1 MPKHLDVFISS
12 TSIDLPEHREAVV
25 DALLAIGL
33 FPSGMEHWPTPAD
46 KNPVDFCYQKMQE
59 AEIFIGIYAHRYGWR
74 PDGSGSPSITEMEY
88 DWAGELGIPRFCFIM
103 DDDHP
108 WPRSRMELDAQE
120 ELTAF
125 KARVSENVR
134 GTFTTPDDLAKQVLA
149 ALAPYAQKQNLSG
162 LSPYLRHLHHEA
174 LQSGLL
180 RTLNART
187 SDLTARGETVTVD
200 QVYTPLDTRLAVPRA
215 DDGRVLWEAMEHTD
229 REAIRAETR
238 DNDTRPLSAM
248 EAANHYERL
257 VLLGDP
263 GSGKSTFVKFLTL
276 GLSGYLLDRRSDWL
290 ERLREQGWEHEALFP
305 VQVTLREFAQDMGEP
320 HEIGT
325 AQSILG
331 HLRRQLEQYG
341 CGEEIDAL
349 QAAMRNGDVLL
360 MLDGLDEV
368 PSDKREAV
376 RDAVADLMAAYPCRV
391 LITCRIL
398 SYATPE
404 WQIPG
409 TDTVTL
415 APFDKDKIA
424 HFIQA
429 WYRAAEAL
437 GGISH
442 ELARARVADLT
453 EAAQDPRLRDMATN
467 PMLLTVMAIV
477 HNHQGTLPEQT
488 AKLYWECV
496 EILMLRWRPEN
507 ARHLREVL
515 GFSNELDLHRILWHV
530 AFYAHDTQGDKQG
543 TADLRRGELLE
554 LVAEDHLQ
562 GNYALAQQFCDYVE
576 EHAGLLIGRGGADD
590 RGRVYAF
597 PHRTFQEFLAGC
609 HITDDMNYLDL
620 FGEKARAGAN
630 WRQVLL
636 LATGHWLFNRMDN
649 NAPLLVA
656 QELLTAEPHTVEDW
670 RAVWL
675 AGEMLLLMDLTM
687 LQQRN
692 VGRRVLEDAR
702 RRLVELI
709 EQGALEPVERAAVGR
724 VLAELGDP
732 RPGVGVDD
740 DGLPDIDWVEIPAGP
755 FLMGSDKDKDPQA
768 YDDEMPQ
775 HTVELPTFYISR
787 YPITY
792 AQFRAFVDD
801 PQGFR
806 DARWWEGLALPED
819 HNAAPGDQAFKFANH
834 PRERVS
840 WYDAVAFCRWL
851 SWRLGGGWDLDAV
864 DEWAVRLPT
873 EAEWEKAARGTDGR
887 VYPYGDAFDPNKG
900 NTYET
905 GIGRTSA
912 VGLFPDG
919 ASPYGVLDMSGNVWE
934 WCMTKWRGDYG
945 KPEDNDP
952 AGDARRV
959 VRGGSWDYLQI
970 DARAAYRSWVY
981 PDYRIYNVGFRV
993 VRPPSLKE
1001 H

>member
-1 MPKHLDVFISS
+1 MPEHLDVFISS
-12 TSIDLPEHREAVV
+12 TSIDLPEHRQAVV

-46 KNPVDFCYQKMQE
+46 ENPVDFCYQKMQKT
-59 AEIFIGIYAHRYGWR
+59 EIFIGIYAHRYGWR
-74 PDGSGSPSITEMEY
+74 PDGPGTPSITEKEY
-88 DWAGELGIPRFCFIM
+88 DWAGELEIPRFCFIM

-120 ELTAF
+120 ELAAF
-125 KARVSENVR
+125 KERVSENVR

-162 LSPYLRHLHHEA
+162 LSPYLRHLHYEA

-180 RTLNART
+180 RALNART

-200 QVYTPLDTRLAVPRA
+200 QVYTPLDTDTAVPRA
-215 DDGRVLWEAMEHTD
+215 DDGRILWEALGRTE
-229 REAIRAETR
+229 REILRAAETHEG
-238 DNDTRPLSAM
+238 DTAPLSAM
-248 EAANHYERL
+248 EAVSHYERL

-276 GLSGYLLDRRSDWL
+276 GLTGYLLDRHSDWL

-305 VQVTLREFAQDMGEP
+305 VQVTLRDFAQDMGAP
-320 HEIGT
+320 HEVGT

-341 CGEEIDAL
+341 CGDEINAL

-368 PSDKREAV
+368 PSDKRKAV
-376 RDAVADLMAAYPCRV
+376 RDAVADLMSAYPCRV
-391 LITCRIL
+391 LITCRVL
-398 SYATPE
+398 SYTTPE
-404 WQIPG
+404 WQIPAA
-409 TDTVTL
+409 DTVTL
-415 APFDKDKIA
+415 APFDEDKTT

-429 WYRAAEAL
+429 WYRAAETL
-437 GGISH
+437 GGISQK
-442 ELARARVADLT
+442 LARARINDLT
-453 EAAQDPRLRDMATN
+453 EAVRDPRLREMVKK

-488 AKLYWECV
+488 AKLYWDCV

-530 AFYAHDTQGDKQG
+530 AFHAHDTQGDKEG
-543 TADLRRGELLE
+543 PADLRRGELLE

-576 EHAGLLIGRGGADD
+576 EHAGLLIGRGGVNDN
-590 RGRVYAF
+590 RRVYTF

-609 HITDDMNYLDL
+609 YITDDMDYLTL
-620 FGEKARAGAN
+620 FGEKARADGN
-630 WRQVLL
+630 WRQTLL

-656 QELLTAEPHTVEDW
+656 QELLTAEPHTAEDW
-670 RAVWL
+670 RAVGL
-675 AGEMLLLMDLTM
+675 AGEMLLLMGLTR
-687 LQQRN
+687 LQQRG

-702 RRLVELI
+702 HRLAELVER
-709 EQGALEPVERAAVGR
+709 GALPPVERAKVGR
-724 VLAELGDP
+724 ALAELGDP
-732 RPGVGVDD
+732 RPGVGLRE
-740 DGLPDIDWVEIPAGP
+740 DGLTDIDWVEIPAGP
-755 FLMGSDKDKDPQA
+755 FLMGSDKEKDPQA
-768 YDDEMPQ
+768 DDDEMPQ
-775 HTVELPTFYISR
+775 HRVELRAFAISR
-787 YPITY
+787 YPITV
-792 AQFRAFVDD
+792 AQFAPFVKGDGYTNRRYWTEAGWAWKGD
-801 PQGFR
+801 RTAPR
-806 DARWWEGLALPED
+806 YWNNPRWHIL
-819 HNAAPGDQAFKFANH
+819 NH
-834 PRERVS
+834 PVVGVS
-840 WYDAVAFCRWL
+840 WYEAHAYTQWL
-851 SWRLGGGWDLDAV
+851 SVQLGV
-864 DEWAVRLPT
+864 EVRLPT

-887 VYPYGDAFDPNKG
+887 IYPYGDTFDAGKG
-900 NTYET
+900 NVDRT

-934 WCMTKWRGDYG
+934 WCTTRWCDGYG
-945 KPEDNDP
+945 EPEDNAP
-952 AGDARRV
+952 AGSAVRV
-959 VRGGSWDYLQI
+959 LRGGSWRSPQY
-970 DARAAYRSWVY
+970 DARAAFRNGLN
-981 PDYRIYNVGFRV
+981 PRARYNLVGFRV
-993 VRPPSLKE
+993 VRSPSLKD